1 MELLKSALALFV
13 QEACSILSKINIPE
27 RRWLRVVFKDEPP
40 IGWHWSTE
48 VEQRPDMFSL
58 AWHFVRETPALVS
71 SAILLKVLE
80 DDPELSAK
88 FHPERESPADWL
100 GGKYLKNDVWNALLG
115 PYIEECLKEHGR
127 VLFAQGIFDRI
138 FAETIDDVQSPSL
151 AVETH
156 LIPVGKIFLSQTEP
170 IELEPGFRLRQLT
183 AEEIEKWLNRTWQL
197 DTKLR
202 IDEFSGLQ
210 CAIEITYQQSREDF
224 SLEHSVD
231 RMLKEM
237 QAAEKE
243 LNKVDKLLGL
253 LRLITNQ
260 NPYIALTQVSR
271 RSLLQRSMSISLP
284 KTPRPSQFNFV
295 RDTIDSA
302 LAERLAKLWQTI
314 RAGTAVKNYELAFRR
329 WSQATDRLNDVD
341 RLIDY
346 WIGLEALFMPDSN
359 AELSFRVSLRVAA
372 FLGDNPDQWEKIY
385 KDIRHSYNWRSAV
398 VHGSSSSKEKELS
411 KEGTLQVVT
420 TKTKEYLRSALLRL
434 LESNEPMKN
443 QPGESEI
450 EFLRRLGG

>member
-1 MELLKSALALFV
+1 MELLKSALTFFV
-13 QEACSILSKINIPE
+13 QEACSLLSKINIPE
-27 RRWLRVVFKDEPP
+27 RAWQRVIFKDEPP

-48 VEQRPDMFSL
+48 IEQRPDMFAL
-58 AWHFVRETPALVS
+58 AWHFVRETPSLLS
-71 SAILLKVLE
+71 SAVLLKVLQ

-88 FHPERESPADWL
+88 FHPERDSPADWL

-115 PYIEECLKEHGR
+115 PYVEECLKEHGQ
-127 VLFAQGIFDRI
+127 LIFDQEI
-138 FAETIDDVQSPSL
+138 FDSIFTETIGDVQSPS
-151 AVETH
+151 VSTETH
-156 LIPVGKIFLSQTEP
+156 LIPIAKIFLSQTEP
-170 IELEPGFRLRQLT
+170 IELELGFRLRQLT
-183 AEEIEKWLNRTWQL
+183 TEEIERWLNRTWQL

-202 IDEFSGLQ
+202 IEEFSGLQ
-210 CAIEITYQQSREDF
+210 CAIEITHQRSREDF
-224 SLEHSVD
+224 SVERSVD
-231 RMLKEM
+231 RMLKDL
-237 QAAEKE
+237 QAPEKE

-253 LRLITNQ
+253 LRLVTNQ
-260 NPYIALTQVSR
+260 NPYIAFTQVSR

-284 KTPRPSQFNFV
+284 RTPRSSQFNFM

-302 LAERLAKLWQTI
+302 VAERLIKLWRTLE
-314 RAGTAVKNYELAFRR
+314 AGTAVKNYDLAFRR
-329 WSQATDRLNDVD
+329 WSQAIDRLNEVD

-372 FLGDNPDQWEKIY
+372 FLGHSPDQWEKIY

-411 KEGTLQVVT
+411 KEETLPAVT
-420 TKTKEYLRSALLRL
+420 MKTKEYLRSALLRL
-434 LESNEPMKN
+434 LESNEPVKQ